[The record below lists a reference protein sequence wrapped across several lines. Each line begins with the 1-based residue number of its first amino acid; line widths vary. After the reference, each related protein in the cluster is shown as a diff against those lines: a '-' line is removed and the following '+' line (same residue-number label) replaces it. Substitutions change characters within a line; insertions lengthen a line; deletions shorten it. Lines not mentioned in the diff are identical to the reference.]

1 MRTYLGIG
9 AKIIRPAHVKA
20 SWGKKKKK
28 NSSMGNLKYKGKS
41 RPTLT

>member
-20 SWGKKKKK
+20 SWGKKKK